1 MDALGSFWRLQG
13 VCEVT
18 SSREAFSES
27 GWDCQTTISPPIQVS
42 SRFPHGSKPCPCPQ
56 FHFRHSHC
64 ISFCPLIDF
73 SAFLSVRLFHT
84 IAASACTFPLETLL
98 VLSLSV
104 KVSWEALLLFSCHIC
119 TSIPSVVPALH
130 LLLQQLPEAYRS
142 WRQ

>member
-1 MDALGSFWRLQG
+1 
-13 VCEVT
+13 
-18 SSREAFSES
+18 
-27 GWDCQTTISPPIQVS
+27 
-42 SRFPHGSKPCPCPQ
+42 
-56 FHFRHSHC
+56 
-64 ISFCPLIDF
+64 
-73 SAFLSVRLFHT
+73 LFHT